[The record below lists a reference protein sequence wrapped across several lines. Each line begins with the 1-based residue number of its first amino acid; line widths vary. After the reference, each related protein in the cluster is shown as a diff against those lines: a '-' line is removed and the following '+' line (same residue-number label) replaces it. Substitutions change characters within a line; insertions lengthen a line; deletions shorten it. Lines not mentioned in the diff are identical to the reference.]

1 MLSKHC
7 TVQSMVHKAGLI
19 RDTSRLGT
27 ILLNTDTNVDSRLNL
42 LFGYSFSFYLLINL
56 LDIDI
61 LLAQKMFLTNATF
74 LATINCTPVFC
85 LLPKN
90 NSLHWAS
97 QI

>member
-19 RDTSRLGT
+19 RDTSQLGT
-27 ILLNTDTNVDSRLNL
+27 ILLNTDTNVDSHFNL

-61 LLAQKMFLTNATF
+61 LLAQKSSNNFKILRNWFLIFYGLFFMYCSKQTE
-74 LATINCTPVFC
+74 L
-85 LLPKN
+85 
-90 NSLHWAS
+90 
-97 QI
+97 